1 MAKYRKKPVVIEAM
15 QWKGDNIQEMFAFLG
30 HKHDENYFEPK
41 GTSNF
46 YVDHSNWNLIIKTL
60 EGDMIAP
67 LDCFIIKGVE
77 GEFYPCQKEIFEKT
91 YEYVTE

>member
-1 MAKYRKKPVVIEAM
+1 MGKYRKKPVVIEAL
-15 QWKGDNIQEMFAFLG
+15 QWNGTNIQEMFSFLG
-30 HKHDENYFEPK
+30 HKQDENYFEST

-46 YVDHSNWNLIIKTL
+46 YVKHKTMELVIKTL

-67 LDCFIIKGVE
+67 LDSYIIRGVE
-77 GEFYPCQKEIFEKT
+77 GEFYPCQKGIFEKT

>member
-30 HKHDENYFEPK
+30 HRADENYFEPS

-46 YVDHSNWNLIIKTL
+46 YVDHTNWNLIIKTL

-77 GEFYPCQKEIFEKT
+77 GEFYPCQKDIFEKT

>member
-1 MAKYRKKPVVIEAM
+1 MGKYRKKPVVIEAL
-15 QWKGDNIQEMFAFLG
+15 QWKGTNIQEMFAFLG
-30 HKHDENYFEPK
+30 HKQDENYFEPK

-46 YVDHSNWNLIIKTL
+46 YVKHDTLELVIKTL

-67 LDCFIIKGVE
+67 LDSFIIRGVE
-77 GEFYPCQKEIFEKT
+77 GEYYPCQKEIFEKT